1 MTKPTNQMTDQPK
14 FHDMTQ
20 PSLFKPSIHTVL
32 TRGLNAMTKACAAQE
47 LLIEVVKADLAA
59 SELRCEE
66 LIARNTQLEGRDYL
80 NKDEGE

>member
-1 MTKPTNQMTDQPK
+1 MTDQPK

-32 TRGLNAMTKACAAQE
+32 TRGLNAMTKACEAQE
-47 LLIEVVKADLAA
+47 LLIEVMKADLAA

-66 LIARNTQLEGRDYL
+66 LIARNAQLEGRDYI
-80 NKDEGE
+80 NKGEVE

>member
-1 MTKPTNQMTDQPK
+1 MIDQPR

-20 PSLFKPSIHTVL
+20 PALFKPSVHTVL
-32 TRGLNAMTKACAAQE
+32 TRGLNAMTKACEAQE

-66 LIARNTQLEGRDYL
+66 LVARNAKLEERHHI
-80 NKDEGE
+80 NHN